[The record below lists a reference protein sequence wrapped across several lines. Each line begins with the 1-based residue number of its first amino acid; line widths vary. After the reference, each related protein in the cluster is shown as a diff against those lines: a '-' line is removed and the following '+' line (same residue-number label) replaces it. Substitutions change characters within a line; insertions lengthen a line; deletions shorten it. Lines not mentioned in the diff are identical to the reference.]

1 MYYNVIFI
9 SYLPLSKEFEV
20 PESVRDVAMIIL
32 PTVHLFLPVLLA
44 RKSWKTAIS
53 D

>member
-20 PESVRDVAMIIL
+20 PESVRDVAMDG
-32 PTVHLFLPVLLA
+32 VA
-44 RKSWKTAIS
+44 DYYSGN
-53 D
+53 